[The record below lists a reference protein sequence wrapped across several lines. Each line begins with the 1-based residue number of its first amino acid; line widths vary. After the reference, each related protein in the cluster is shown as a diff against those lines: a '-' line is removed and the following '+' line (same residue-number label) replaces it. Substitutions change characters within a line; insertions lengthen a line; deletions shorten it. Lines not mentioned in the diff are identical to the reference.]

1 MLNRFISN
9 ISGKNGLAKTNRFS
23 AVVNIPTG
31 LGISYRYSD
40 ILSLQ
45 CEATELPG
53 KSLIT
58 AEAKTYGPIYKVPYQ
73 TQYNDITLTFLCTT
87 DFYERKIFED
97 WINYI
102 MPLKTNNLRFGT
114 EYKQSISISQYD
126 DGPAPSNTLTVNPG
140 NVRGSYTEDVSPVY
154 QATLID
160 AFPINIAPQQLS
172 WSDDGFHRLS
182 VQFSYYRYED
192 TTRRQTSRT
201 AGDATVNNS
210 AVNDTNRILGI
221 QGGSGQLA

>member
-9 ISGKNGLAKTNRFS
+9 ISGKNGLAKPNRFS
-23 AVVNIPTG
+23 AIVNLPTS
-31 LGISYRYSD
+31 LGVSYRYSD

-45 CEATELPG
+45 CEAAELPG
-53 KSLIT
+53 KTLLT
-58 AEAKTYGPIYKVPYQ
+58 AEAKVYGPIYKVPYQ
-73 TQYNDITLTFLCTT
+73 TQYNDITLTFLCTS

-102 MPLKTNNLRFGT
+102 MPLKTNNLRFGSA
-114 EYKQSISISQYD
+114 YKQSISIAQYD
-126 DGPAPSNTLTVNPG
+126 EGPAPSNPLTAQPG
-140 NVRGSYTEDVSPVY
+140 TKGSYTEDVSPVY

-160 AFPINIAPQQLS
+160 AFPIGIAAQQLT

-192 TTRRQTSRT
+192 TTRRQTDRS
-201 AGDATVNNS
+201 AGTNAVNNS
-210 AVNDTNRILGI
+210 ALNDTNRILGI
-221 QGGSGQLA
+221 TGGGSQLA